1 MSKKCLP
8 LAAGP
13 WGEGAPPPWGSD
25 RSGQGRGGQ
34 GGTPLR
40 RGPEILCQSYYS
52 RTGPRSS
59 TLALV
64 TLV

>member
-1 MSKKCLP
+1 MSP
-8 LAAGP
+8 VGRWAVG
-13 WGEGAPPPWGSD
+13 GGGGPPPGSD
-25 RSGQGRGGQ
+25 QSGQGRGVG

-40 RGPEILCQSYYS
+40 RGPELLCQSGNVLL
-52 RTGPRSS
+52 TGPATS